1 MNNLLNL
8 NPQKIKKMKLAEL
21 EGLANDI
28 RKFLIDVIKHN
39 GGHLGPNLGV
49 VELTIALHYVFN
61 SPDDQFI
68 FDIGHQA
75 YTHKILTGRAK
86 GFDKLR
92 RSGGVSGFTNYD
104 ESKHDIWESGHAG
117 TSLSALMGVLYSNKI
132 DKSNNHAIAIVGDGA
147 LSSGMSLEAL
157 NLIGYHKLPGIIV
170 INNNKM
176 SISKSVGTISEL
188 LNNDFDNKKQF
199 FNQLG
204 YNFVEVEDGH
214 NITDL
219 IKSFE
224 EVKKT
229 TKPVVVLVNTIKGK
243 GLEEAENDK
252 IGKYHMVSSNKSDGT
267 TWSALIADMI
277 LEIQEEI
284 PTMVVVPAMEVGSH
298 LTKFKEAYPNRF
310 LDVGISEEHAAT
322 MSAALA
328 KNNKNVILSLYSTFS
343 QRAFDQI
350 LNDIARS
357 NQPVLITIDRAGL
370 IPGDGD
376 THQGIYD
383 VSMFN
388 IMPNIVISAPSNAQ
402 DASDLLRVGLK
413 SKSPFVLRFPRGFVE
428 GDLRYEERL
437 ITINWDQVLTGD
449 EINIISYGPL
459 VERIKEICKTENIS
473 ANLFNAKFIRP
484 IDYNMLQKAFNNQ
497 KPILIIEEGVNTGS
511 LYPEILRF
519 KENMGLTSPLIDKSI
534 KNTNIPHLASDEILE
549 FTQFD
554 NKSLSLFIKN
564 AIR

>member
-176 SISKSVGTISEL
+176 SISKSVGTIPEL

-204 YNFVEVEDGH
+204 YNFVEVDHE
-214 NITDL
+214 
-219 IKSFE
+219 KC
-224 EVKKT
+224 
-229 TKPVVVLVNTIKGK
+229 
-243 GLEEAENDK
+243 
-252 IGKYHMVSSNKSDGT
+252 
-267 TWSALIADMI
+267 
-277 LEIQEEI
+277 IQC
-284 PTMVVVPAMEVGSH
+284 GSC
-298 LTKFKEAYPNRF
+298 Y
-310 LDVGISEEHAAT
+310 
-322 MSAALA
+322 
-328 KNNKNVILSLYSTFS
+328 
-343 QRAFDQI
+343 
-350 LNDIARS
+350 
-357 NQPVLITIDRAGL
+357 
-370 IPGDGD
+370 
-376 THQGIYD
+376 
-383 VSMFN
+383 
-388 IMPNIVISAPSNAQ
+388 
-402 DASDLLRVGLK
+402 RVC
-413 SKSPFVLRFPRGFVE
+413 P
-428 GDLRYEERL
+428 
-437 ITINWDQVLTGD
+437 
-449 EINIISYGPL
+449 
-459 VERIKEICKTENIS
+459 
-473 ANLFNAKFIRP
+473 
-484 IDYNMLQKAFNNQ
+484 DYVF
-497 KPILIIEEGVNTGS
+497 
-511 LYPEILRF
+511 
-519 KENMGLTSPLIDKSI
+519 
-534 KNTNIPHLASDEILE
+534 EILE
-549 FTQFD
+549 REA
-554 NKSLSLFIKN
+554 K
-564 AIR
+564 